1 MLEYCAVSGRL
12 NVYLVEA
19 KQGYRMSEIHS
30 NNKPENIFK
39 ESLNLPQTDF
49 PIRPMHAVEDQK
61 MLARWAE
68 EGLYDKAM
76 AYNAGRKKFILND
89 GPPYS
94 NGHIHL
100 GHAYNKILKDIS
112 CKSRRMAGYHVP
124 TVPVWDCHGL
134 PIELK
139 VNQENPGLTGAAFIE
154 ACRKYAQHWVE
165 VQSEEFKK
173 LGVLFDWQHP
183 RMTMDYPYEAHIL
196 RAFASFVDQG
206 YIERKLRTVPW
217 CYSCQTVLA
226 AAEIEHQERKDP
238 SVYVKFP
245 LPQETIA
252 KALPQLADKPV
263 SLLVWTTTPWT
274 LPLNRA
280 VLMKPKTDYAVLEH
294 EGSYFVVGATLADAV
309 CAKAEIAKN
318 VVAQIT
324 SEQLDGHKVNHPFI
338 PNQQV
343 PIIVDNMVAT
353 DEGTAFVHCAPGCG
367 PVDYD
372 VAVKNK
378 LEIFSPLSADGKY
391 TKGIM
396 PLELEGVS
404 IDDGQWWVLKKLVE
418 AGTLFAKESIR
429 HAYPHCWRCHNGLMF
444 RATKQWFCKLEH
456 NNLKQRALEAVEH
469 QLTFMPATGKQSL
482 RATIETRLEWC
493 LSRQRTWG
501 VPIPA
506 LICGSCDHQIIS
518 KQLIDLVAQ
527 HVEQEGINY
536 WQKVSVD
543 ELTKTLHCPECKS
556 TDLKKET
563 DIIDVWFESGVSHYA
578 VLEKDPALGYPAD
591 LYLEGIDQYRAW
603 FQSSLLTSL
612 VVEGTPC
619 TKAFLAHG
627 FTVDEKGHKMSK
639 SRGNVVAPQDIT
651 QQLGTDGLRLWVA
664 SLDYGDDAVVSEK
677 LLKNVAQVYHKVRNT
692 CRFLLSNLYD
702 FDIQKDAV
710 PLKDLRLV
718 DQHALLV
725 LSQFNDKVRTAYEN
739 YNYTAIFH
747 ELADYCSVELSAFYL
762 DVIKGRLYV
771 EAPNGLERRSAQ
783 TTCWYI
789 LDTLTKLMAP
799 ILSFTA
805 EEVSDAY
812 QKNKT
817 SSIHVQPF
825 ADLAPIVAEL
835 IGHGYAH
842 SMSDVKLPV
851 SQTAQ
856 AVDAL
861 AFWARH
867 QKQWEIL
874 FKVRSAVLKAIE
886 KQRELGIIKHPLEVA
901 LTIKFNLPQEEMA
914 MLQEFLNDL
923 EKTGQPAQDFYK
935 EFFVVSEVDDYYEDE
950 DEFDDEDDY
959 EDEDEFE
966 DEDEDEDED
975 LFFDLSGLEVRVDR
989 ASGDKCPRCW
999 QYEVTDHALKLCS
1012 RCQCV
1017 MAKLEGHA

>member
-1 MLEYCAVSGRL
+1 
-12 NVYLVEA
+12 
-19 KQGYRMSEIHS
+19 MSENNS
-30 NNKPENIFK
+30 TNKPENSFK
-39 ESLNLPQTDF
+39 DSLNLPRTDF
-49 PIRPMHAVEDQK
+49 PIWPSHAEIDAK
-61 MLARWAE
+61 MLKRWQD
-68 EGLYDKAM
+68 EGLYAKAM
-76 AYNAGRKKFILND
+76 ACNAGKPKYILND

-112 CKSRRMAGYHVP
+112 CKSRRMAGFQVP

-139 VNQENPGLTGAAFIE
+139 VAQEHPGLTGVAFID
-154 ACRKYAQHWVE
+154 ACRAYAQRWVGI
-165 VQSEEFKK
+165 QSEEFKK
-173 LGVLFDWQHP
+173 LGVIFDWDRP
-183 RMTMDYPYEAHIL
+183 RMTMDHAYEANIL
-196 RAFASFVDQG
+196 RAFGSFVEQG

-217 CYSCQTVLA
+217 CYNDQTVLA
-226 AAEIEHQERKDP
+226 AAEIEYQERKDP
-238 SVYVKFP
+238 SVYVRFP
-245 LPQETIA
+245 LPESTIH
-252 KALPQLADKPV
+252 KALPALVGKPV

-280 VLMKPKTDYAVLEH
+280 VLMKPHTDYAVLEH
-294 EGSYFVVGATLADAV
+294 EGMYFVVGASLADAV
-309 CAKAEIAKN
+309 CAKAGFAKN
-318 VVAQIT
+318 VVAT
-324 SEQLDGHKVNHPFI
+324 LTAETLGGLLVNHPFI
-338 PNQQV
+338 DGQQA

-353 DEGTAFVHCAPGCG
+353 NEGTAFVHCAPGCG
-367 PVDYD
+367 PIDYD

-378 LEIFSPLSADGKY
+378 LEIFSPLSPDGKY
-391 TKGIM
+391 TKGIK
-396 PLELEGVS
+396 PQELEGVS
-404 IDDGQWWVLKKLVE
+404 IEDGQWWVLKKLSE
-418 AGTLFAKESIR
+418 LGTLFVKESVR
-429 HAYPHCWRCHNGLMF
+429 HSFPHCWRCHKGLMF

-456 NNLKQRALEAVEH
+456 NNLKQRALDAVENDI
-469 QLTFMPATGKQSL
+469 TFMPATGKQSL

-501 VPIPA
+501 VPIPGV
-506 LICGSCDHQIIS
+506 LCKGCDYAFTS
-518 KQLIDLVAQ
+518 KEMIDAVAEK
-527 HVEQEGINY
+527 VEQEGIGY
-536 WQKVSVD
+536 WQKVSV
-543 ELTKTLHCPECKS
+543 EQLTNSLQCPECKG
-556 TDLKKET
+556 TEFQKET

-578 VLEKDPALGYPAD
+578 VLEKDPALAYPAD

-639 SRGNVVAPQDIT
+639 SLGNVVAPEDIT
-651 QQLGTDGLRLWVA
+651 KQLGTDGLRLWVA

-677 LLKNVAQVYHKVRNT
+677 LMKNVSQVYRKVRNT

-702 FDIQKDAV
+702 FDITRDAV
-710 PLKDLRLV
+710 EPHKLQLI
-718 DQHALLV
+718 DQHALLM
-725 LSQFNDKVRTAYEN
+725 LSQFNDKVRASYDAYN
-739 YNYTAIFH
+739 FTAIFH
-747 ELADYCSVELSAFYL
+747 DLADYCSVELSAFYL
-762 DVIKGRLYV
+762 DVTKDRLYV
-771 EAPNGLERRSAQ
+771 EDPTGHKRRSAQ
-783 TTCWYI
+783 TACWYI

-799 ILSFTA
+799 ILSFAA

-817 SSIHVQPF
+817 ASIHLQGF
-825 ADLAPIVAEL
+825 AEL
-835 IGHGYAH
+835 SPVIQQIVQHGQAAH
-842 SMSDVKLPV
+842 MKNTKGSAD
-851 SQTAQ
+851 
-856 AVDAL
+856 DA

-867 QKQWEIL
+867 EKQWELL
-874 FKVRSAVLKAIE
+874 FKIRSIVMKAIE

-901 LTIKFNLPQEEMA
+901 LTINFNLPQEEMA

-923 EKTGQPAQDFYK
+923 EQTGQNPQDFYK
-935 EFFVVSEVDDYYEDE
+935 EFFVVSEVDDYY
-950 DEFDDEDDY
+950 DDEDDFEDEEDDF
-959 EDEDEFE
+959 EDEDDFD

-975 LFFDLSGLEVRVDR
+975 LFYDLSGLEVRVDR